1 MSQKIR
7 QEKFQAILSLYVLNC
22 FKYLGQNIL
31 KIQTRKILNY
41 IKSLCAKFLK
51 IFSNIYFG
59 TKFFKN
65 IRQEKS

>member
-7 QEKFQAILSLYVLNC
+7 QEKFQAISSLYVLNC

-41 IKSLCAKFLK
+41 IKPLCAKLF
-51 IFSNIYFG
+51 
-59 TKFFKN
+59 
-65 IRQEKS
+65 